1 MRNDYLHVNLNY
13 GEKFE
18 GKFLSDVFD
27 TEKRNYEWED
37 KKRRGKY

>member
-27 TEKRNYEWED
+27 TEKERKILSE
-37 KKRRGKY
+37 R